1 MKLMIKLF
9 GMLLL
14 VAGISLLINSEIIIG
29 WIEDNAKNTLLY
41 FSAIVARLVFGLLF
55 IIAAKESKYPGA
67 IKFIGY
73 LAVIAAIIFIFI
85 GRENFQHF
93 FSSLIPEIKPYAPLT
108 GLVVLAIGG
117 FLIFAFSRNKKLE

>member
-14 VAGISLLINSEIIIG
+14 LAGISLLINSEIIIG

-67 IKFIGY
+67 IKILG
-73 LAVIAAIIFIFI
+73 
-85 GRENFQHF
+85 
-93 FSSLIPEIKPYAPLT
+93 
-108 GLVVLAIGG
+108 
-117 FLIFAFSRNKKLE
+117 